1 MKIMKRIQFFL
12 IMIFSAM
19 IIGSCSDD
27 TDDVEINLGN
37 GALYELTLI
46 NGTDA
51 DVEVFFLGSGRDAEF
66 ERKGLLE
73 AGQELVIS
81 NLVVR
86 ENYIVAAADPGSS
99 LQNYF
104 YEQTLNRTSPT
115 DVTLTI
121 TR

>member
-1 MKIMKRIQFFL
+1 MKKIQFFL
-12 IMIFSAM
+12 VCIIFGAVS
-19 IIGSCSDD
+19 ISCSEDVDD
-27 TDDVEINLGN
+27 LDVDPAN

-46 NGTDA
+46 NGTDS
-51 DVEVFFLGSGRDAEF
+51 DVEIFFLGNEVGAEF

-73 AGQELVIS
+73 AGQEMVIS

-86 ENYIVAAADPGSS
+86 ETYVVRAADPGST
-99 LQNYF
+99 LQEFF